1 MAMYEVGTVT
11 GAASQARVTGAT
23 TKWSQVALGI
33 LPGSILV
40 VYRSG
45 SADLYAIKSV
55 DSDTQLTLTRNITT
69 AFSGSSYGIITA
81 ETASTSS
88 FANQLASAF
97 AFWRSVVEGWSM
109 ALTGSG
115 NITLTDPITGKQVT
129 VPAIAGMAKAS
140 DLNAL
145 AKLTGG
151 NKLDGSQ
158 VITSDNAGFILGKN
172 SDLALLKK
180 QGQGGT
186 IAVGSGT
193 PFRVQRSRATT
204 VSPSDTFDDI
214 LVIGT
219 NNQTT
224 LPGDL
229 VVGGG
234 FDNTAKGKLCSQAL
248 ELSMGTPYIDFHF
261 NYSTDDFTGRIM
273 ATAADQISVQGS
285 HWRVDRDLRVGGMA
299 DIGGWTQCRDDLS
312 ANKTDFGSPAIG
324 SLVSGG
330 RIRSRMLGRGGNVD
344 TSGAWGGFYLEEYV
358 GTEHRIVMYMDGF
371 GRTDAWSFRA
381 GGTISTPKGDVLT
394 TGSDVRLKTDFTQA
408 SENASERIERLG
420 VCEYRM
426 KGETRVRR
434 GFIAQQ
440 VETVDK
446 IYTYQDVEQEIDGE
460 RIKVMNIDYVAIIAD
475 LVASV
480 QELTKQVHDLNKL
493 VQTTD
498 VHSVTSEGC
507 PVT

>member
-23 TKWSQVALGI
+23 TKWSQEALGI

-69 AFSGSSYGIITA
+69 AFSGASYGIITA

-204 VSPSDTFDDI
+204 VSPADTFDDI
-214 LVIGT
+214 LVIDA

-224 LPGDL
+224 LPGAL
-229 VVGGG
+229 SAGGNI
-234 FDNTAKGKLCSQAL
+234 DNTSKGKVLTQAI
-248 ELSMGTPYIDFHF
+248 ELSMSTPYIDFHF
-261 NYSTDDFTGRIM
+261 NDSTADYTTRLIENVAGELTLEGAFMCKKHLYAWGALMARSVAPSNPANGQLITGAPFQSMI
-273 ATAADQISVQGS
+273 Q
-285 HWRVDRDLRVGGMA
+285 
-299 DIGGWTQCRDDLS
+299 
-312 ANKTDFGSPAIG
+312 
-324 SLVSGG
+324 
-330 RIRSRMLGRGGNVD
+330 GRGGFGD
-344 TSGAWGGFYLEEYV
+344 ARGAVANYYVEESV
-358 GTEHRIVMYMDGF
+358 GSEHRAVVYLDGY
-371 GRTDAWSFRA
+371 GRTDAWIFRA
-381 GGTISTPKGDVLT
+381 GGTISTGKGDVLT
-394 TGSDVRLKTDFTQA
+394 TGSDVRLKEDFTESREGA
-408 SENASERIERLG
+408 SRRINALG
-420 VCEYRM
+420 VCEFNM
-426 KGETRVRR
+426 KGETRRRR

-440 VETVDK
+440 AEKADDL
-446 IYTYQDVEQEIDGE
+446 YTFLGIEQEIDGE
-460 RIKVMNIDYVAIIAD
+460 KFKVMNVDYTAIIAD
-475 LVASV
+475 LVTVA
-480 QELTKQVHDLNKL
+480 QDLINRVDAL
-493 VQTTD
+493 
-498 VHSVTSEGC
+498 ER
-507 PVT
+507 

>member
-1 MAMYEVGTVT
+1 MANISDQLAADIHNAFNKYYTDLTNQDQIFFGVGDVKITKQDGTTATV
-11 GAASQARVTGAT
+11 
-23 TKWSQVALGI
+23 
-33 LPGSILV
+33 
-40 VYRSG
+40 RSWNKVIG
-45 SADLYAIKSV
+45 SV
-55 DSDTQLTLTRNITT
+55 DT
-69 AFSGSSYGIITA
+69 AAQRGAENTFTAVQTFS
-81 ETASTSS
+81 
-88 FANQLASAF
+88 
-97 AFWRSVVEGWSM
+97 
-109 ALTGSG
+109 
-115 NITLTDPITGKQVT
+115 
-129 VPAIAGMAKAS
+129 AGMKV
-140 DLNAL
+140 N
-145 AKLTGG
+145 G
-151 NKLDGSQ
+151 N
-158 VITSDNAGFILGKN
+158 VNCMADNAMIYLGKN

-180 QGQGGT
+180 SGQGGT

-193 PFRVQRSRATT
+193 PFKIQRTNTAT
-204 VSPSDTFDDI
+204 VSPASTVVDI
-214 LVIGT
+214 LTIGT
-219 NNQTT
+219 DKKTT
-224 LPGDL
+224 VAGALAAGGDI
-229 VVGGG
+229 
-234 FDNTAKGKLCSQAL
+234 DNAASGKMYSQAI
-248 ELSMGTPYIDFHF
+248 ELSFSTPYIDFHF

-299 DIGGWTQCRDDLS
+299 DIKGWTQCGVDLS
-312 ANKTDFGSPAIG
+312 SNRTDFGSPPDG

-344 TSGAWGGFYLEEYV
+344 PSGAWGGFYIEEYV
-358 GTEHRIVMYMDGF
+358 GTEHRIIMYMDGF

-381 GGTISTPKGDVLT
+381 GGTISTPKGDVMT

-408 SENASERIERLG
+408 PVNASERIDRLG

-480 QELTKQVHDLNKL
+480 QELTKQVRDLNKL
-493 VQTTD
+493 VQT
-498 VHSVTSEGC
+498 
-507 PVT
+507 